1 MDTKKYEVFEKT
13 VELSSLTKAA
23 EELGLTQSGVSH
35 VIAALEEEF
44 GFPLLTRSRT
54 GARLTPAGEKIVP
67 SLRDILRSQEQLDQ
81 TAAELRGLSAGTV
94 RIATFTSVA
103 VQQWLPGMMQEF
115 QTLYPHVE
123 FKLFNGD
130 YHDVD
135 RWLTD
140 GSVDMGFITLPTAL
154 RCESHPPAGG
164 PASRHTAGEPSAGK
178 EGTLCPVKEVAALPF
193 ISLLESSDD
202 DARRAL
208 DAAGVKPNVRF
219 TTKDDYAI
227 LAMVSQG
234 LGVSI
239 VPEASSAGPPRRH
252 RRAGDD
258 AALEPDDRAG
268 STGRRARRPCH
279 APLRPL
285 RRGMGEEKRPAEAIN
300 KRIRPPEKP
309 AA

>member
-35 VIAALEEEF
+35 IIAALEEEF

-54 GARLTPAGEKIVP
+54 GARLTPEGEKIMP
-67 SLRDILRSQEQLDQ
+67 FLRDILRSQEQLDQ

-103 VQQWLPGMMQEF
+103 VHWLPGMMQEF

-140 GSVDMGFITLPTAL
+140 GSVDIGFITLPTAL
-154 RCESHPPAGG
+154 RCECIPLREDRLLAILPENHPLA
-164 PASRHTAGEPSAGK
+164 K
-178 EGTLCPVKEVAALPF
+178 KDVCPVKEVAALPF

-239 VPEASSAGPPRRH
+239 VPGASSAGPPRRH

-285 RRGMGEEKRPAEAIN
+285 RRGMGEEKRSAEAIN

-309 AA
+309 AV

>member
-1 MDTKKYEVFEKT
+1 M
-13 VELSSLTKAA
+13 
-23 EELGLTQSGVSH
+23 SH
-35 VIAALEEEF
+35 IIAALEEEF

-54 GARLTPAGEKIVP
+54 GARLTPEGEKIMP
-67 SLRDILRSQEQLDQ
+67 FLRDILRSQEQLDQ

-103 VQQWLPGMMQEF
+103 VHWLPGMMQEF

-140 GSVDMGFITLPTAL
+140 GSVDIGFITLPTAL
-154 RCESHPPAGG
+154 RCECIPLREDRLLAILPENHPLA
-164 PASRHTAGEPSAGK
+164 K
-178 EGTLCPVKEVAALPF
+178 KDVCPVKEVAALPF

-208 DAAGVKPNVRF
+208 DAARGKAERALYNEGRLRHSRHGI
-219 TTKDDYAI
+219 AG
-227 LAMVSQG
+227 ARREHRAG
-234 LGVSI
+234 
-239 VPEASSAGPPRRH
+239 ASSSGPPRWH

-268 STGRRARRPCH
+268 STGRRARRPRH

-285 RRGMGEEKRPAEAIN
+285 RRGMGEKKRPAETIN
-300 KRIRPPEKP
+300 KCSRPPEKP
-309 AA
+309 AACCVRGEILQI